1 MLIRFLPGFVAAV
14 AAYLAMKLIGWVGQ
28 SLSFE
33 ILLFFGTYVV
43 VTVIVDAAMKKYGEK
58 KS

>member
-1 MLIRFLPGFVAAV
+1 MLIRFLPGFVAAI
-14 AAYLAMKLIGWVGQ
+14 AAYLALKLVGWLTP

-58 KS
+58 KP

>member
-1 MLIRFLPGFVAAV
+1 MIVRFLPGFVAAI
-14 AAYLAMKLIGWVGQ
+14 AAYMALKLIGWVKQ

-43 VTVIVDAAMKKYGEK
+43 VTVVVDAAMKKYGNQK
-58 KS
+58 T

>member
-1 MLIRFLPGFVAAV
+1 MIVRFLPGFVAAI
-14 AAYLAMKLIGWVGQ
+14 AAYMALKLIGWVRQ

-43 VTVIVDAAMKKYGEK
+43 VTVIVDAAMKRYGEK
-58 KS
+58 KT